1 MAQNFESLVEILRM
15 TEMKPSLQYF
25 YMILFPY
32 YVVLTFEPLAE
43 ILGETIH
50 MNPLHA
56 FYKTENFVNFSN
68 FNFIDGLSKVAKCFS
83 YSQIAI
89 VVIF

>member
-1 MAQNFESLVEILRM
+1 
-15 TEMKPSLQYF
+15 
-25 YMILFPY
+25 
-32 YVVLTFEPLAE
+32 
-43 ILGETIH
+43 

-89 VVIF
+89 VVIFKLPPNLRVLVWSITRISTVGAFRIFATDSEVRRTPV